1 MLSDDEV
8 AEAAA
13 QLDRAERTRSQIRP
27 TSVLYPHLTLDD
39 AYRVQDAWVQLQLA
53 RGSRIRG
60 RKIGL
65 TSRAMQQAMMIDEPD
80 YGTLLDSMFF
90 RNGAEIEAAQFTDPR
105 IEVELAFV
113 LRDTLSG
120 PAVTADDVL
129 AATDY
134 VVPALE
140 LIAARS
146 FRIDPETGVARGLLD
161 TVSDNAANAGVIV
174 GDSHLDATAI
184 DLRWVGAI
192 LRRNGVVEETGLAAG
207 VLDHPANGIAWLC
220 RRFSRH
226 GISLES
232 GQFVLAGSF
241 TRPIAVEAGDVI
253 EADFGPCGTVSCRF
267 S

>member
-1 MLSDDEV
+1 M
-8 AEAAA
+8 
-13 QLDRAERTRSQIRP
+13 
-27 TSVLYPHLTLDD
+27 
-39 AYRVQDAWVQLQLA
+39 
-53 RGSRIRG
+53 
-60 RKIGL
+60 
-65 TSRAMQQAMMIDEPD
+65 
-80 YGTLLDSMFF
+80 
-90 RNGAEIEAAQFTDPR
+90 
-105 IEVELAFV
+105 
-113 LRDTLSG
+113 
-120 PAVTADDVL
+120 L

-146 FRIDPETGVARGLLD
+146 FRVDPETGVARGLLD
-161 TVSDNAANAGVIV
+161 TVSDNAANAGVVV
-174 GDSHLDATAI
+174 GDSHLDAATT

-232 GQFVLAGSF
+232 GQFILAGSF

-267 S
+267 R